1 MKFTLK
7 AYHDLGRCSYG
18 TLMDEFDTEK
28 DEIYDN
34 DKKVKVRTVEDL
46 FPYLW
51 QSAGVAVHNN
61 GKSKSY
67 FHGAGTHW
75 HWDFDESIKDH
86 EKDAIKFEKKARTA
100 PTIEKRRKYEEEA
113 KYERDHNE
121 SLKTMLARLDAEMEE
136 QKIALIEE
144 NRK

>member
-7 AYHDLGRCSYG
+7 AYNDLGRCSYG

-28 DEIYDN
+28 DEIFDN

-51 QSAGVAVHNN
+51 QSAGIAVHVD
-61 GKSKSY
+61 GKSRAY
-67 FHGAGTHW
+67 FHGPDTHW
-75 HWDFDESIKDH
+75 HRDFDESVKRH
-86 EKDAIKFEKKARTA
+86 EKDAQTLDKKAKKA
-100 PTIEKRRKYEEEA
+100 PTIEKQRKYEEEA
-113 KYERDHNE
+113 KYEREHNE
-121 SLKTMLARLDAEMEE
+121 SLKKMLERLDAEMEE